1 MPRLFP
7 STPMR
12 LARLKVGATLVQMS
26 KHTGYS
32 LYTLSMV
39 ERQLLRRPEVLA
51 AMKRFLS
58 AQAAS

>member
-1 MPRLFP
+1 
-7 STPMR
+7 MR